1 LDGVLL
7 GAGSLW
13 LHTTTYESTYLFIYL
28 VLETGSFYI
37 LGYILE
43 LIIKIWQLELFFL
56 KSGEF
61 GQFFPWKIL

>member
-1 LDGVLL
+1 MKVLI
-7 GAGSLW
+7 
-13 LHTTTYESTYLFIYL
+13 YLFIYL